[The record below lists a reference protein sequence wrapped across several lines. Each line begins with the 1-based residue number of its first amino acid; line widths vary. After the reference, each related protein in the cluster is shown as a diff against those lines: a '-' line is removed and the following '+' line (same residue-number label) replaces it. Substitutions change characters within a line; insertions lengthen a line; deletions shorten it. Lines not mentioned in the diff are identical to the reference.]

1 MEGLGEDLKMST
13 WELRGEKMTE
23 TKERLEELAK
33 MILDKAKQMGADHA
47 HVNIFTSED
56 IGTRFGENHITQNVY
71 ETSTGFFLK
80 TQIGQKVSGYQGSN
94 PNERNIDSMLEDALL
109 LTKKSEDDTEF
120 PGFISDQMEFPDLK
134 VPINDF
140 DPEDIASGVQSIV
153 ETAKNTDSKISAVAG
168 NLRFVKSHLL
178 MMNTNGVSGYRGNS
192 WLTSV
197 INVAATE
204 GTGESR
210 STGRIAGRTID
221 ALKLPEEAEQI
232 ASRAVKGLNQ
242 QEMEIGAYE
251 AVLSPLA
258 FSALWF
264 FVAFATSSEGLI
276 THSSFLKDKLGEQI
290 FDSRLTAIDDTL
302 NPDHLG
308 ARNFDSELVATN
320 PIVYIEE
327 GVLKDFAYNL
337 RNAKKLG
344 VESNGRNF
352 QGFQGEMPLFT
363 ATTIKTG
370 SKSEEDLIASVDDGI
385 YISNLFYNNFVNPP
399 QGICTGLT
407 RDGLF
412 RIKNGEIVHSLKN
425 FRWTD
430 SLQAIFKDTEPGN
443 NPKQVAGF
451 FGGSAIL
458 PSIRVSHFNLSS
470 KGKH

>member
-1 MEGLGEDLKMST
+1 
-13 WELRGEKMTE
+13 MTE
-23 TKERLEELAK
+23 VKERLEELAK
-33 MILDKAKQMGADHA
+33 LILDRAKQMGADHA
-47 HVNIFTSED
+47 HVNVFSEED
-56 IGTRFGENHITQNVY
+56 IGTRFGENHITQNVS
-71 ETSTGFFLK
+71 ETRTGFFLK
-80 TQIGQKVSGYQGSN
+80 TQVGQKISGYQGSN

-109 LTKKSEDDTEF
+109 LTKKSATDNEF
-120 PGFISDQMEFPDLK
+120 PGFIDRQMDFPPLK
-134 VPINDF
+134 VQMNNF
-140 DPEDIASGVQSIV
+140 EPEDIASGIQTIV
-153 ETAKNTDSKISAVAG
+153 ETAKRTDSKISAVAG
-168 NLRFVKSHLL
+168 NIRFVKSHLL
-178 MMNTNGVSGYRGNS
+178 MMNTNGVSGHRETS

-221 ALKLPEEAEQI
+221 GLNLALEAEEI
-232 ASRAVKGLNQ
+232 ALRAVKGLNQ
-242 QEMEIGAYE
+242 KEMDIGAYE

-290 FDSRLTAIDDTL
+290 FDSRLTAVDDTL
-302 NPDHLG
+302 NPEHLG

-320 PIVYIEE
+320 PSTYIEN
-327 GVLKDFAYNL
+327 GVLKDYAYNL

-363 ATTIKTG
+363 ATTIRSG
-370 SKSEEDLIASVDDGI
+370 SKSEQDLIASVDDGI
-385 YISNLFYNNFVNPP
+385 YITNLFYNNFVNPP

-430 SLQAIFKDTEPGN
+430 SLQAIFKDAEPGN

-458 PSIRVSHFNLSS
+458 PSIRVGHFNLSS